1 MQWSARRAPVRLVR
15 PISARGAAIYVGV
28 VNWGLATVGLA
39 LLLVAAVSRR
49 LSNTPITPAMV
60 VVAMGVLAGPLVL
73 NDLNVGPTSLTVR
86 RLAEATLAVVL
97 FSDSSRIDL
106 RALRRELSLPVRL
119 LGIGLPLTIAM
130 GALVALALFGSF
142 SLSEALILGV
152 ILAPTDAGLG
162 SAVVTDTS
170 LPQRVRQSLN
180 VESGLN
186 DGICVPI
193 LLIVLATS
201 SGAAGATHPA
211 QVIGEEIGYGLIG
224 GIVAGAMAA
233 GIVNAAGAKR
243 LIDDAWRPIIPVA
256 AAVLA
261 YGIAEALGGSG
272 FIAAFTAGA
281 LFGLIAR
288 DNSDGA
294 MGFTEQTGALLDA
307 VTFLIFGAILLG
319 PALEHVSWQI
329 ALYAVLSLT
338 IVRMLPVALCLLGT
352 RALAPTVAF
361 IGWFGPR
368 GLASI
373 VFAVIVEDTHQAH
386 GATILTACYLTVG
399 LSVLVHGLSASPLV
413 SRYAA
418 WYRAAAGVRP
428 PKMESEP
435 AHEHRVRGPS
445 ALKGSQPAVQA

>member
-1 MQWSARRAPVRLVR
+1 M
-15 PISARGAAIYVGV
+15 
-28 VNWGLATVGLA
+28 GLA

-49 LSNTPITPAMV
+49 LSDTPITPAMV
-60 VVAMGVLAGPLVL
+60 VVAIGVLVGPLVFDGL
-73 NDLNVGPTSLTVR
+73 TVGPTSLTVR

-106 RALRRELSLPVRL
+106 KALRREASLPVRL
-119 LGIGLPLTIAM
+119 LGIGLPLTIAL
-130 GALVALALFGSF
+130 GAMVALALFGSF
-142 SLSEALILGV
+142 SVSEALILGV

-162 SAVVTDTS
+162 SAVVTDPS

-201 SGAAGATHPA
+201 SGGAGATHPA

-224 GIVAGAMAA
+224 GIVAGPMGA
-233 GIVNAAGAKR
+233 GIVNAAGARR

-288 DNSDGA
+288 ENSA
-294 MGFTEQTGALLDA
+294 RTMGFTEETGALLDA

-352 RALAPTVAF
+352 KALAPTVAF

-373 VFAVIVEDTHQAH
+373 VFAVIVEDTSQAH

-418 WYRAAAGVRP
+418 WYRAAAGARP
-428 PKMESEP
+428 PEMESGP

-445 ALKGSQPAVQA
+445 ALRSRRPAVQA

>member
-1 MQWSARRAPVRLVR
+1 MH
-15 PISARGAAIYVGV
+15 
-28 VNWGLATVGLA
+28 WGLAVVGLA

-60 VVAMGVLAGPLVL
+60 VVAIGVLAGPLVL
-73 NDLNVGPTSLTVR
+73 DDLTVGPTSSTVR
-86 RLAEATLAVVL
+86 KLAEATLAVVL

-106 RALRRELSLPVRL
+106 RALRREASVPVRL
-119 LGIGLPLTIAM
+119 LGVGLPLTIAL
-130 GALVALALFGSF
+130 GTLVALALFGSF

-162 SAVVTDTS
+162 SAVVTDKR

-201 SGAAGATHPA
+201 SEAGGAVHPA
-211 QVIGEEIGYGLIG
+211 QVIGEEIGYGLSG
-224 GIVAGAMAA
+224 GLIAGALAA
-233 GIVNAAGAKR
+233 AIVNTAGAR
-243 LIDDAWRPIIPVA
+243 GLIDDAWRPIIPVA

-288 DNSDGA
+288 ENSAGT
-294 MGFTEQTGALLDA
+294 MRFTEETGALLDV
-307 VTFLIFGAILLG
+307 VTFLVFGAVLFG

-338 IVRMLPVALCLLGT
+338 VVRMLPVALSLLGT
-352 RALAPTVAF
+352 GARGPTVSF

-386 GATILTACYLTVG
+386 AATILTACYLTVG
-399 LSVLVHGLSASPLV
+399 LSVLVHGLSAAPLV
-413 SRYAA
+413 NRYAA
-418 WYRAAAGVRP
+418 WYRAAVGERQPA
-428 PKMESEP
+428 MESQP
-435 AHEHRVRGPS
+435 AHEHRARGS
-445 ALKGSQPAVQA
+445 AALQDR

>member
-1 MQWSARRAPVRLVR
+1 MD
-15 PISARGAAIYVGV
+15 
-28 VNWGLATVGLA
+28 WGLAAVGLA

-49 LSNTPITPAMV
+49 LSGTPITPAMV
-60 VVAMGVLAGPLVL
+60 VVAIGVLAGPLVFDGL
-73 NDLNVGPTSLTVR
+73 TVGPTSLTVR

-106 RALRRELSLPVRL
+106 RALRREASLPVRL
-119 LGIGLPLTIAM
+119 LGIGLPLTIAL

-162 SAVVTDTS
+162 SAVVTDPS

-201 SGAAGATHPA
+201 SQAGGAAHPA
-211 QVIGEEIGYGLIG
+211 QVIGEEIGFGLIG
-224 GIVAGAMAA
+224 GIVAGTLAA
-233 GIVNAAGAKR
+233 GIVNTAGARR
-243 LIDDAWRPIIPVA
+243 LIDDAWRQIIPVA
-256 AAVLA
+256 AAVFA

-288 DNSDGA
+288 ENSPGT
-294 MGFTEQTGALLDA
+294 MRFTEETGALLDSI
-307 VTFLIFGAILLG
+307 TFLVFGAVLLG
-319 PALEHVSWQI
+319 PELEHVSWQI

-338 IVRMLPVALCLLGT
+338 IVRMLPVALSLLGT
-352 RALAPTVAF
+352 GARGPTVAF

-386 GATILTACYLTVG
+386 AGTILTACYLTVG
-399 LSVLVHGLSASPLV
+399 LSVLVHGLTAAPLV
-413 SRYAA
+413 SRYVA
-418 WYRAAAGVRP
+418 WYRAAAGERP
-428 PKMESEP
+428 PAMESEP
-435 AHEHRVRGPS
+435 VHEHRARGLA
-445 ALKGSQPAVQA
+445 ALHGD